1 MITFEDLKGKLGK
14 HCVVTFRDG
23 HVFKGRLV
31 GWRTEKEGL
40 FLLFEDEGWIDG
52 EVVSEIEVVEEM

>member
-14 HCVVTFRDG
+14 RCVVTFRDG
-23 HVFKGRLV
+23 HVFKGRLI
-31 GWRTEKEGL
+31 GWETRKEGL

-52 EVVSEIEVVEEM
+52 GVVSEIKAVEEV